1 MLILDFHTKLRAC
14 VSLILKVVDF
24 LNDLYTTF
32 DSVIDMFDVYK
43 VSLFSSVVFFITFHK
58 LFCNIVA
65 GVNDNIHCTLT
76 HTHTRARARTNAHTR

>member
-1 MLILDFHTKLRAC
+1 MTMLILDFHTKLRAC

-43 VSLFSSVVFFITFHK
+43 VSLFSSVVFFI
-58 LFCNIVA
+58 
-65 GVNDNIHCTLT
+65 
-76 HTHTRARARTNAHTR
+76 